1 MGIDPKKLFVV
12 HIMPCT
18 AKKTEINYESN
29 ALKGLRDTDAVLT
42 VRELARMIK
51 QKGIDFTKLPNSKF
65 DDPLGE
71 STGASVIFGA
81 TGGVMEAALRTV
93 YEVLTKQ
100 ELRNVDFKKVRGTK
114 GIKEATIDV
123 AGLKVNVCVASGL
136 ANAKKVLDDVKAGR
150 KQYHFIEIMCCPGG
164 CVNGGGMPYVDY
176 NEIDR
181 ELVCK
186 LRAKALYK
194 NDANKQIRQSHKN
207 PSIIKIYKEFFEKP
221 NSHKAHDILHRSYKP
236 RKFI

>member
-1 MGIDPKKLFVV
+1 MNIPAEKIFVV
-12 HIMPCT
+12 HVMPCT
-18 AKKTEINYESN
+18 AKKSERLFESKS
-29 ALKGLRDTDAVLT
+29 KGDLYDTDAVLT
-42 VRELARMIK
+42 VRELARMLK
-51 QKGIDFTKLPNSKF
+51 QKGIDLRKLPEGKF

-71 STGASVIFGA
+71 STGAGVIFGT

-93 YEVLTKQ
+93 ADILTGQDLQ
-100 ELRNVDFKKVRGTK
+100 EIEYKKVRGTK
-114 GIKEATIDV
+114 GIKEATLNI
-123 AGLKVNVCVASGL
+123 AGKEVNICVVSGL

-176 NEIDR
+176 NEISR
-181 ELVCK
+181 EEVCK

-194 NDANKQIRQSHKN
+194 NDENKQYRKSHKN
-207 PSIIKIYKEFFEKP
+207 PSIIKIYKEYFEKP
-221 NSHKAHDILHRSYKP
+221 NSHKAHEILHRSYKQ

>member
-1 MGIDPKKLFVV
+1 MGIDPHKIFVV

-18 AKKTEINYESN
+18 AKKTEINYDSN
-29 ALKGLRDTDAVLT
+29 ALQGMRDTDAVLT

-51 QKGIDFTKLPNSKF
+51 QKGIDFKKLPNSKF

-71 STGASVIFGA
+71 STGAGVIFGA

-93 YEVLTKQ
+93 ASVLEKKDLT
-100 ELRNVDFKKVRGTK
+100 NIDFKKVRGTK
-114 GIKEATIDV
+114 GIKEATIEV
-123 AGLKVNVCVASGL
+123 AGTKVNVCVTSGL
-136 ANAKKVLDDVKAGR
+136 ANAKQVLDAVKSGK

-164 CVNGGGMPYVDY
+164 CVNGGGMPFVDY
-176 NEIDR
+176 NEIDK
-181 ELVCK
+181 ETVSK

-194 NDANKQIRQSHKN
+194 NDANKQIRLSHKN
-207 PSIIKIYKEFFEKP
+207 PSIAKIYQEYFEKP
-221 NSHKAHDILHRSYKP
+221 NSHKAHDILHRTYKP